1 MGNSSKSKGNQYE
14 NKIYKELRAI
24 IPEIKLTIGSG
35 NSERDADLVSD
46 DYVIEIKHYKTLSEK
61 QIDDFFTKVFGEAQA
76 YDKIP
81 ILIYKENYKSAKVVM
96 PMPYKDYTVP
106 ATISYEM
113 FKEIIK

>member
-1 MGNSSKSKGNQYE
+1 MGKHKGNAYE
-14 NKIYKELRAI
+14 NKLYKELREI
-24 IPEIKLTIGSG
+24 IPDVKLTIGSG

-61 QIDDFFTKVFGEAQA
+61 QIDDFFVKVFGEALA

-96 PMPYKDYTVP
+96 PLPYRDFTFP
-106 ATISYEM
+106 ATISYKL